1 MIWVTLTMACIL
13 FIYNYIQI
21 SKPYIYQV
29 NLKSEKINKGLN
41 IVQITD
47 FHSNKYINLDKLF
60 NNIKDYKPDIIVLTG
75 DLIDYKTTDLNLA
88 LDLIKRTKGI
98 TKNVYFVAGNHE
110 NRNIKYP
117 ILANYM
123 KKLGI
128 TVLYNE
134 SKEVKI
140 NGEKLNI
147 AGVEFQL
154 NRKEY
159 VDAQKHI
166 NPNYFTLLLSH
177 SPNRP
182 IKYLTGKEDLILS
195 GHTHGGQVRLPLIG
209 PIIAPGQGL
218 FPKFD
223 KGIIKLGN
231 ATLYIDSG
239 LGNRLLPIR
248 LFNRVQISNIVVRS
262 HIRKNT
268 KLKSTK

>member
-47 FHSNKYINLDKLF
+47 FHSNKYINLDIVFKKIEKI
-60 NNIKDYKPDIIVLTG
+60 NPDIIVLTG
-75 DLIDYKTTDLNLA
+75 DIIDHRTINLDLA
-88 LDLIKRTKGI
+88 LDLMKRTISI
-98 TKNVYFVAGNHE
+98 TPYVFFVPGNHE
-110 NRNIKYP
+110 DRNPLYPKLSLKMRSLGVSILNNRS
-117 ILANYM
+117 
-123 KKLGI
+123 I
-128 TVLYNE
+128 TID
-134 SKEVKI
+134 I
-140 NGEKLNI
+140 NNEKLNI
-147 AGVEFQL
+147 AGVEFQIM
-154 NRKEY
+154 KEEY
-159 VDAQKHI
+159 YENLKDI
-166 NPNYFTLLLSH
+166 NSNNFTILLSH
-177 SPNRP
+177 TPNKP
-182 IKYLTGKEDLILS
+182 MEYSTGKEDLILS

-248 LFNRVQISNIVVRS
+248 LFNRVQISNILVES
-262 HIRKNT
+262 SK
-268 KLKSTK
+268 